1 MNTKI
6 PRVIDARHAGGYR
19 VWLRFA
25 DGVTGEID
33 LSDVLWGPVFEP
45 LKDVDKFAKLRA
57 DAELETLVWDNGADL
72 APESLYERVKRA
84 KLTAAE

>member
-1 MNTKI
+1 MNEDL

-25 DGVTGEID
+25 NDVTGEID

-45 LKDVDKFAKLRA
+45 LKDVREFAKLRA
-57 DAELETLVWDNGADL
+57 DPELETVVWENGADL
-72 APESLYERVKRA
+72 APESLYGRVKASKRV
-84 KLTAAE
+84 AAE